1 MAACWCLQISH
12 CATGFHEEL
21 LMSEVSSL
29 PNCSFAQHPKK
40 PATIHFSAQ
49 WVFMDAAYFLKADL
63 QDFAELLHLGIQKL
77 EELKG
82 LETDDFQR
90 DWSEGTASF
99 SVLFVQSVLFFC
111 LFCLFTVPVCSV
123 RSSDYSKRSFRSDP
137 FLRSF
142 RIVLSFLSAS
152 FHLYVYIYIYIIGFV
167 LVSGGRENHMFLYLF
182 YLFSLLWV

>member
-1 MAACWCLQISH
+1 MCCYRRRVHRQLFSEDSAVYFCKKMRCHFTVIKPLAVNQLFAKTWRHADVHKYHS
-12 CATGFHEEL
+12 ATGFRGEL
-21 LMSEVSSL
+21 PMSEVSSL

-40 PATIHFSAQ
+40 PATIHYSAQ
-49 WVFMDAAYFLKADL
+49 WVFMDAAYFLKPDL

-111 LFCLFTVPVCSV
+111 LCCLFCLLSSLYSI
-123 RSSDYSKRSFRSDP
+123 SSDCSRLFCSF
-137 FLRSF
+137 FW
-142 RIVLSFLSAS
+142 
-152 FHLYVYIYIYIIGFV
+152 
-167 LVSGGRENHMFLYLF
+167 LF
-182 YLFSLLWV
+182 

>member
-1 MAACWCLQISH
+1 MAACWCLQISR